1 MMIIRTSGYVKEVN
15 DWLNSTECSTVFE
28 NLKLKLLEEI
38 DGSRNRL
45 NATKNDAIYVYLAA
59 DNEQVK
65 EAFEEKLKI
74 VRYGIHNM
82 TINVMRVET
91 KFVQHIKNLE
101 KMKASTNNEG
111 ESISRSAILSVGVT
125 ISQSVSQSVSLGL
138 FKRIETLWRQLI
150 NTVHLFNICLCSTSF
165 EKTVIRP

>member
-125 ISQSVSQSVSLGL
+125 ISQSVSQSISQSVC
-138 FKRIETLWRQLI
+138 QL
-150 NTVHLFNICLCSTSF
+150 V
-165 EKTVIRP
+165 

>member
-1 MMIIRTSGYVKEVN
+1 MIIRISGYVKEVN

-65 EAFEEKLKI
+65 EAFEEKMKI

-111 ESISRSAILSVGVT
+111 ESISRS
-125 ISQSVSQSVSLGL
+125 VSQSVS
-138 FKRIETLWRQLI
+138 W
-150 NTVHLFNICLCSTSF
+150 CDS
-165 EKTVIRP
+165 